1 MDISLGRE
9 GGKRKQPEKDS
20 RLPTGKRL
28 FLLSGMMRVQAI
40 ATTPPPTAGKIPRVT
55 PELLA
60 SVLARY
66 SRSNQGIHHI
76 LDQIDPENL
85 EGSIDRILKFVD
97 YGHAS
102 IGGLTGGIAVTLD
115 GVSMWLAT
123 KLFEI
128 AQLSD
133 GQESSTRYITL
144 NPERLPDWNN
154 FGLPESLLSEWQE
167 VWRQSMQAYLTES
180 ERLDRLVCEE
190 PERLRVPEG
199 VKESVFNRL
208 KKNYALDRARYFIPF
223 ATTTNIA
230 LVMTARM
237 WAETIKHLAS
247 LPQKEA
253 NLAADLL
260 RDEVARMAPRL
271 TRHSQREESFAVQA
285 QRDLDYSFQI
295 ASQQLSWQ
303 ALEDRVSLQVWEPET
318 PWLQETQAIEEALQP
333 RENRYGRLGR
343 RIRRMSV
350 SVSWNNIAVAEH
362 RDLNRHRTG
371 HRFCPMVQ
379 SGFYLPPEVPR
390 DPWEGLLEKQTRLL
404 RKFVE
409 MESPAYVYGLL
420 LGSQTPFEH
429 VTQGDKF
436 LYEAELRTGMGAHF
450 RYAEHLR
457 KALHL
462 FYEQYPEAR
471 GLVLEGDA
479 EPE

>member
-1 MDISLGRE
+1 
-9 GGKRKQPEKDS
+9 
-20 RLPTGKRL
+20 
-28 FLLSGMMRVQAI
+28 MRVKAI
-40 ATTPPPTAGKIPRVT
+40 ATIPPPSAGDIPRVT

-66 SRSNQGIHHI
+66 SRSNQGIEAI
-76 LDQIDPENL
+76 LEKVDPENPD
-85 EGSIDRILKFVD
+85 GSIDRILKFVD

-144 NPERLPDWNN
+144 DPDKLPNWEL
-154 FGLPESLLSEWQE
+154 FGLPDNLLNEWQE
-167 VWRQSMQAYLTES
+167 VWKNSMQAYLAES
-180 ERLDRLVCEE
+180 RRLDELIGKE
-190 PERLRVPEG
+190 PERLGVPGG
-199 VKESVFNRL
+199 VTDIVFKRL
-208 KKNYALDRARYFIPF
+208 RKNYALDRARYFIPF
-223 ATTTNIA
+223 ATSTNVA

-247 LPQKEA
+247 LPQLEA
-253 NLAADLL
+253 NHAAELL
-260 RDEVARMAPRL
+260 RAEVSKLSPRL
-271 TRHSQREESFAVQA
+271 TRHSKREESFVAQA
-285 QRDLDYSFQI
+285 QQDLDYSL
-295 ASQQLSWQ
+295 AMAARDLSWQ
-303 ALEDRVSLQVWEPET
+303 PLEDKISLQVWEPDT
-318 PWLQETQAIEEALQP
+318 PWMAESQSIVDALQP
-333 RENRYGRLGR
+333 RANRYGRIGR

-350 SVSWNNIAVAEH
+350 SVAWNNLAVAEL

-379 SGFYLPPEVPR
+379 NGFYLPQEVPVG
-390 DPWEGLLEKQTRLL
+390 PWEGLLQQQTGLL
-404 RKFVE
+404 KKLVDAG
-409 MESPAYVYGLL
+409 SPAYVYGLL

-436 LYEAELRTGMGAHF
+436 IYEAELRTGLGAHF

-462 FYEQYPEAR
+462 FYDQYPEAR
-471 GLVLEGDA
+471 GVVLEGDA